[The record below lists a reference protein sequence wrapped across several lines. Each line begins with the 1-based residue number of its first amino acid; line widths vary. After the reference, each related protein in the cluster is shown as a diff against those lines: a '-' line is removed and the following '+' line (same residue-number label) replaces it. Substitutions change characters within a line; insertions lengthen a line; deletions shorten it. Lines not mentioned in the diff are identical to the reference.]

1 MSLKKLALII
11 HPFTPHLSEEM
22 WKALSCKGLAI
33 EQEWPKP
40 TKSQQILRPK
50 IAVQINGK
58 TKAIVEADFNA
69 DKDSVEK
76 IVLSNQKIIKII
88 DNKKIKKSIFVP
100 NKIYNIVLN

>member
-1 MSLKKLALII
+1 MN
-11 HPFTPHLSEEM
+11 PE
-22 WKALSCKGLAI
+22 
-33 EQEWPKP
+33 
-40 TKSQQILRPK
+40 
-50 IAVQINGK
+50 